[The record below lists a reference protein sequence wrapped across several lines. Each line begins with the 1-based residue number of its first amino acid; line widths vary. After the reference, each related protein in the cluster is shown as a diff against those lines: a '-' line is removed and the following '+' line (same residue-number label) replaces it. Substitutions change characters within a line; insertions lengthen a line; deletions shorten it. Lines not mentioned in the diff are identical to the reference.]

1 MLNCYTLG
9 QEMPKNGPDWV
20 AIRTGCLP
28 RLENLKNFS
37 NSLKSII
44 RLMLSP
50 NPDNR
55 PSAQDLLENS
65 LQSELEL
72 ELRWEKTQNQLL
84 KKKIKDYEERLQIQR
99 KKSF

>member
-1 MLNCYTLG
+1 
-9 QEMPKNGPDWV
+9 MPKNGPDWV
-20 AIRTGCLP
+20 AIRTGQLP

-50 NPDNR
+50 NPDQR
-55 PSAQDLLENS
+55 PSAQELLDNS
-65 LQSELEL
+65 LQSDLEL

-84 KKKIKDYEERLQIQR
+84 KKKIKEYEEKLQIRR
-99 KKSF
+99 KNSF